1 LALDPQSVDIVL
13 LRPARPANV
22 ALTCRAMKAMGL
34 RHLVLAGPCEGLEA
48 REVRALAYGAWDVL
62 DGARRAGSLEEAVR
76 DSVLVVGTSG
86 RIKEGDV
93 FSPRRLAEEGARR
106 AHEGRTSVVF
116 GPEASGLSRSEL
128 EMCHATLQIATH
140 PDQPSLNLAQA
151 VLVVA
156 YELRMAALVQDAT
169 GARRARRPGDG
180 PVADGDGRRAT
191 AGELEE
197 AVAEFGSAAVGIG
210 YLNPQDPGH
219 LLAEWRRLFAR
230 AMPSR
235 REVTLLRGLARQ
247 MAFAAGEIARGPKRA
262 R

>member
-1 LALDPQSVDIVL
+1 
-13 LRPARPANV
+13 
-22 ALTCRAMKAMGL
+22 MGL
-34 RHLVLAGPCEGLEA
+34 RHLVLAGPCEGLET

-76 DSVLVVGTSG
+76 ASVLVVGTSG
-86 RIKEGDV
+86 RIVEGEV

-116 GPEASGLSRSEL
+116 GPEANGLSRREL
-128 EMCHATLQIATH
+128 ELCHATLRIDTH

-156 YELRMAALVQDAT
+156 YELRVAVLEQGAS
-169 GARRARRPGDG
+169 GARRP
-180 PVADGDGRRAT
+180 ADGAATEGEDGERAT

-197 AVAEFGSAAVGIG
+197 ALAEFGSGALGIR

-230 AMPSR
+230 AAPSR

>member
-1 LALDPQSVDIVL
+1 
-13 LRPARPANV
+13 
-22 ALTCRAMKAMGL
+22 
-34 RHLVLAGPCEGLEA
+34 
-48 REVRALAYGAWDVL
+48 
-62 DGARRAGSLEEAVR
+62 
-76 DSVLVVGTSG
+76 
-86 RIKEGDV
+86 
-93 FSPRRLAEEGARR
+93 
-106 AHEGRTSVVF
+106 
-116 GPEASGLSRSEL
+116 
-128 EMCHATLQIATH
+128 MCHATLRIATH

-156 YELRMAALVQDAT
+156 YELRMAALAQDAT
-169 GARRARRPGDG
+169 GARRPGDG
-180 PVADGDGRRAT
+180 PVADEDGRRAT